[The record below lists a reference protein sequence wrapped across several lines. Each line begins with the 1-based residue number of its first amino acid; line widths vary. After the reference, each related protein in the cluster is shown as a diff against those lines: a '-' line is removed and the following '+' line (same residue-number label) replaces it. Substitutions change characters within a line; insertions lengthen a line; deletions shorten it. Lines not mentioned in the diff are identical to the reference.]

1 MPQLYHRNHDPQ
13 VKQPARG
20 GLMRLLKHRLPVVC
34 VLFSLAFTAVFG
46 ACLIYHI
53 RDNLKKSQVESIRY
67 ELNSAGILLE
77 ENLNSISQIVYY
89 ATNEVEILRLL
100 GEGSPDK
107 NAAIG
112 INRALRDKITLASL
126 DPYINKLML
135 LSRDRV
141 WVTTGQVNG
150 LPRDYDVFQQLAYR
164 AEITAADT
172 AGWSGIYPDQFAQ
185 GRAAQDVIPMIR
197 EVTDY
202 GRNTIGYVYVSLQPA
217 IILDRIARYSALRQ
231 GDFYLR
237 IGGRFYSLYDGRF
250 HLCDI
255 SGGDGIFTSRGQ
267 QSAAITVD
275 GVTRN
280 AVIANLDR
288 DWSLIQTVPPLPILY
303 DSDVRAIVLI
313 AGLSMAILSLFLYR
327 IIRSLVTRPVS
338 LVLDQ
343 LSISTDEGAPLGG
356 VREELSGASTEFA
369 AISEG
374 IEDMRTRMNAMMR
387 QELEREKEK
396 SKLEFDLLQYQI
408 NPHFIGNTLN
418 TIKWMADLQQ
428 SPGISELSTALYDLF
443 QSMIRT
449 QDAVIPLHRELLFLK
464 NYVTIQKYR
473 YRDIFDFELD
483 VSPVLE
489 DSKILKFMLQ
499 PIVENAIMHGIA
511 SQQRFGL
518 IRLEMSLDGDIV
530 RAVLSD
536 NGKGMT
542 AEQIDAVLHRDRPAE
557 SSVNKIGVHNV
568 QQRILRHYG
577 PGCGISIESEPGRYT
592 KVTVTYPFTQ

>member
-1 MPQLYHRNHDPQ
+1 
-13 VKQPARG
+13 
-20 GLMRLLKHRLPVVC
+20 
-34 VLFSLAFTAVFG
+34 
-46 ACLIYHI
+46 
-53 RDNLKKSQVESIRY
+53 
-67 ELNSAGILLE
+67 
-77 ENLNSISQIVYY
+77 
-89 ATNEVEILRLL
+89 
-100 GEGSPDK
+100 
-107 NAAIG
+107 
-112 INRALRDKITLASL
+112 
-126 DPYINKLML
+126 
-135 LSRDRV
+135 
-141 WVTTGQVNG
+141 
-150 LPRDYDVFQQLAYR
+150 
-164 AEITAADT
+164 
-172 AGWSGIYPDQFAQ
+172 
-185 GRAAQDVIPMIR
+185 
-197 EVTDY
+197 
-202 GRNTIGYVYVSLQPA
+202 
-217 IILDRIARYSALRQ
+217 
-231 GDFYLR
+231 
-237 IGGRFYSLYDGRF
+237 
-250 HLCDI
+250 
-255 SGGDGIFTSRGQ
+255 
-267 QSAAITVD
+267 
-275 GVTRN
+275 
-280 AVIANLDR
+280 
-288 DWSLIQTVPPLPILY
+288 
-303 DSDVRAIVLI
+303 
-313 AGLSMAILSLFLYR
+313 
-327 IIRSLVTRPVS
+327 
-338 LVLDQ
+338 
-343 LSISTDEGAPLGG
+343 
-356 VREELSGASTEFA
+356 
-369 AISEG
+369 
-374 IEDMRTRMNAMMR
+374 MRTRMNAMMR

-449 QDAVIPLHRELLFLK
+449 EDAVIPLHRELLFLK

-542 AEQIDAVLHRDRPAE
+542 AELIDAVLHRDRPAE